1 MITGIIIS
9 TPLIDFYYSFR
20 LFNNIMFISITEK
33 LQYGNENI
41 LSNLYYSFYH
51 TEFIYERTWY
61 DLYQLSFYTSKPVN
75 NNTEMI
81 VDSFWCLTH
90 KSIPK
95 IVSPIKYI
103 NYDKPLNKLLYK
115 PSNVMIISIIDC
127 ITSSI
132 FYDTEVIE
140 EIVDTVKLYHNL
152 VLFVCYAEI
161 TLKLNTNC
169 TELILKHCY

>member
-33 LQYGNENI
+33 LQYGNEDI

-61 DLYQLSFYTSKPVN
+61 DLYQLSSYTSKPFN
-75 NNTEMI
+75 NNTEII
-81 VDSFWCLTH
+81 VDSFCILTH
-90 KSIPK
+90 KSIPN

-103 NYDKPLNKLLYK
+103 DYDKPLNKLLYK
-115 PSNVMIISIIDC
+115 PSNVMIISLIDC

-169 TELILKHCY
+169 TELILKYCY